1 MTRVIDKL
9 TREEEAQIPLYLEK
23 FRSYGV
29 STQPIDRASAEA
41 AVTNLYAALS
51 LKKPDKFIWV
61 DSPRSLILTNVL
73 LKDSQLRGQLGSQ
86 LWGQLGSQLEGQL
99 GSQLRGQLGS
109 QLGSQLWGQ
118 LQNLEWGNIDSYW
131 ISFYVFINDILSVK
145 TTPLAQVAHD
155 IVKHCHVFSMFDEG
169 VVLSERPVSLG
180 FDSDNKLHRED
191 GPAILYKDGFSVYA
205 LHGKR
210 VSVKEASKLGKALY
224 GAP

>member
-41 AVTNLYAALS
+41 AVTNLYASLS

-61 DSPRSLILTNVL
+61 DSPRSLILTNLL
-73 LKDSQLRGQLGSQ
+73 LKDSQ
-86 LWGQLGSQLEGQL
+86 LWGQLGGQLWGQLWGQLEGQL
-99 GSQLRGQLGS
+99 E
-109 QLGSQLWGQ
+109 GQ

-131 ISFYVFINDILSVK
+131 LSYYIFINDVLSVK

-155 IVKHCHVFSMFDEG
+155 IVKHCHIFSMFNEG
-169 VVLSERPVSLG
+169 VVLSERPVSLS

-205 LHGKR
+205 LHGER

-224 GAP
+224 GI

>member
-73 LKDSQLRGQLGSQ
+73 LKDSK
-86 LWGQLGSQLEGQL
+86 
-99 GSQLRGQLGS
+99 
-109 QLGSQLWGQ
+109 

>member
-73 LKDSQLRGQLGSQ
+73 LKDSQLRGQLR
-86 LWGQLGSQLEGQL
+86 GQLGSQLE
-99 GSQLRGQLGS
+99 
-109 QLGSQLWGQ
+109 GQ